1 MPRAQGLKAGFRP
14 QNAPERE
21 KTLESGRNPRKRRP
35 PMAKKCWI
43 ERNKRKQKTVKKY
56 ADLRRKLKEERIT
69 SV

>member
-1 MPRAQGLKAGFRP
+1 
-14 QNAPERE
+14 
-21 KTLESGRNPRKRRP
+21 
-35 PMAKKCWI
+35 MAKKCWI